1 LAEDAQQRV
10 TVKEVDLGTMTIDE
24 LWRLYEDLS
33 RLLAARLSSEKRELE
48 KRLARL
54 RSDEFVREFKRPH
67 LSVDGERQR
76 KAYPR
81 VLPKYRNPAN
91 SEETWSG
98 RGKQPRWVA
107 AALQAGRHLEE
118 LLISQLEDLR
128 DRE

>member
-1 LAEDAQQRV
+1 MRENAQQLA
-10 TVKEVDLGTMTIDE
+10 TVREVDLGTMTADE
-24 LWRLYEDLS
+24 LWRLYEDLG
-33 RLLAARLSSEKRELE
+33 RLLAARLTSEKRQLE

-54 RSDEFVREFKRPH
+54 RSDELVRERPH

-76 KAYPR
+76 QAYPR

-91 SEETWSG
+91 PDETWSG

-107 AALQAGRHLEE
+107 AALRAGHQLEE
-118 LLISQLEDLR
+118 LLISRVEDLR